1 MLPYVVPHTIPLCRQ
16 LTAPNLRTSRR
27 AAAGGR
33 SHSQEHYNRQ
43 KAVARGGQG
52 YPRILGQ
59 RSASTHPL
67 SPGCVMPGDHH
78 AGHVPSTRYD
88 RYWQHSIPENI
99 ILKRKKQY
107 SQHRSAGP
115 SVTTRWPHN
124 LWLPAKNCSNTQVT
138 GQEWLASRFLVFDRT
153 CHVWSCCHLPLSGPP
168 PGLTTRRRS
177 TYRPRWCWSMP
188 DTQTTGQTETQVRG
202 AVVIIRDRWRSVCC
216 SAVWWGHG
224 PAAA

>member
-1 MLPYVVPHTIPLCRQ
+1 MLVSNTISLCRQ

-67 SPGCVMPGDHH
+67 SPGH

-115 SVTTRWPHN
+115 SVTTRRPNN

-138 GQEWLASRFLVFDRT
+138 GQEWLTSRQNSYFLIFDT
-153 CHVWSCCHLPLSGPP
+153 SCHV
-168 PGLTTRRRS
+168 
-177 TYRPRWCWSMP
+177 
-188 DTQTTGQTETQVRG
+188 
-202 AVVIIRDRWRSVCC
+202 
-216 SAVWWGHG
+216 
-224 PAAA
+224 